1 MSVKQSYLKDEND
14 EIFSPIVSTTSI
26 YDKTLGKTLGGVF
39 EGDNNFCSETIFC
52 RFNIWCSIKY

>member
-39 EGDNNFCSETIFC
+39 EEDNNFCSETIFC
-52 RFNIWCSIKY
+52 RFNI